1 MEFLNSFDSAQQ
13 GDAVDHVSVFFQLAA
28 PVKNH
33 NAFLASLR
41 YANDSLRSA
50 RHGTISQQRFYRAQP
65 TTARG
70 H

>member
-1 MEFLNSFDSAQQ
+1 MVNGYAKQ
-13 GDAVDHVSVFFQLAA
+13 GDAVDHVSVLFQLTA

-33 NAFLASLR
+33 YAFLAALR

-50 RHGTISQQRFYRAQP
+50 RRGTTSQQRVYPALP